1 MQCTELLYLWYLHYF
16 SKFTN
21 WFAGV
26 VRTVIAVVKLIYL
39 EDIDLY
45 FCKPGFLFYAAP
57 DISSDFKEGESISGT
72 AGSSA
77 TDVAGG

>member
-1 MQCTELLYLWYLHYF
+1 LLLSSRFIW
-16 SKFTN
+16 
-21 WFAGV
+21 
-26 VRTVIAVVKLIYL
+26 RIY
-39 EDIDLY
+39 DLY

>member
-1 MQCTELLYLWYLHYF
+1 
-16 SKFTN
+16 
-21 WFAGV
+21 
-26 VRTVIAVVKLIYL
+26 L

-57 DISSDFKEGESISGT
+57 NISSDFKEGESICGT

-77 TDVAGG
+77 TDVAGS